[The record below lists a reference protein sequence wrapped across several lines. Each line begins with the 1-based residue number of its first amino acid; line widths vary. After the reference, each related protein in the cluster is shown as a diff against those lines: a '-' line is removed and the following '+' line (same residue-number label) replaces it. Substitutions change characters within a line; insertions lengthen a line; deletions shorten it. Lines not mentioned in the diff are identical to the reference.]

1 MEIRKA
7 TYEDIDTMMTIIRQ
21 AQLYFFNN
29 GIDQWQDGYPNPN
42 QLHNDITK
50 GNSYVLCDDKIVAT
64 MYFAIEEDI
73 NYPGI
78 KGKWLTGIRDDYGV
92 IHRIVVDE
100 NCKGKAYAKI
110 LLDYA
115 VERCKE
121 NNINS
126 IRIDTHKDNLS
137 MQRFLFKN
145 NFKLCGD
152 ITLQSGAPRIA
163 LEKIID

>member
-7 TYEDIDTMMTIIRQ
+7 TYDDIDAMMEIIKQ
-21 AQLYFFNN
+21 AQLYFYNH
-29 GIDQWQDGYPNPN
+29 GIDQWQDGYPNAT
-42 QLHNDITK
+42 QLNNDITK
-50 GNSYVLCDDKIVAT
+50 GHSYVLCDESIIGT

-78 KGKWLTGIRDDYGV
+78 VGKWLTGNDATYGV

-100 NCKGKAYAKI
+100 KYKGQSYANL
-110 LLDYA
+110 LLDFA
-115 VERCKE
+115 VNKCKE
-121 NNINS
+121 NHISS

-163 LEKIID
+163 LEKVLD

>member
-7 TYEDIDTMMTIIRQ
+7 TYNDIESMMTIIKQ
-21 AQLYFFNN
+21 AQLYFYNH
-29 GIDQWQDGYPNPN
+29 GIDQWQDGYPNPT
-42 QLHNDITK
+42 QLHSDITK
-50 GNSYVLCDDKIVAT
+50 GNSYVLCDDQVIGT

-78 KGKWLTGIRDDYGV
+78 VGQWLTGNEANYGV

-100 NCKGKAYAKI
+100 NYKGNEYAKI
-110 LLDYA
+110 LLDFA
-115 VERCKE
+115 VERCKQ
-121 NNINS
+121 NHISS

-137 MQRFLFKN
+137 MQRFLLKN

>member
-1 MEIRKA
+1 MIIRKA
-7 TYEDIDTMMTIIRQ
+7 TYEDIESMMTIVKQ
-21 AQLYFFNN
+21 AQRYFFDK
-29 GIDQWQDGYPNPN
+29 GIDQWQDGYPNPT

-50 GNSYVLCDDKIVAT
+50 GHSYVLCDDHVIGT

-78 KGKWLTGIRDDYGV
+78 KGEWLTGLEVQYGV

-100 NCKGKAYAKI
+100 KYKGKAYAKM
-110 LLDYA
+110 LLDFA
-115 VERCKE
+115 VDQCKQ
-121 NNINS
+121 NNISS
-126 IRIDTHKDNLS
+126 IRIDTHEDNLS
-137 MQRFLFKN
+137 MQRFLLKN

-163 LEKIID
+163 LEIIID

>member
-7 TYEDIDTMMTIIRQ
+7 TFNDIDNMMTIIKQ
-21 AQLYFFNN
+21 AQLYFYNH
-29 GIDQWQDGYPNPN
+29 GIDQWQDGYPNPT

-50 GNSYVLCDDKIVAT
+50 GHSYVLCDQHVIGT
-64 MYFAIEEDI
+64 MYFAIEEDG

-78 KGKWLTGIRDDYGV
+78 KGEWLTGQEAKYGV

-110 LLDYA
+110 LLDFA
-115 VERCKE
+115 VEQCKA
-121 NNINS
+121 NNISS

-137 MQRFLFKN
+137 MQRFLLKN
-145 NFKLCGD
+145 NFKLCGN

>member
-1 MEIRKA
+1 MKIRKA
-7 TYEDIDTMMTIIRQ
+7 TYEDIEMMMAIIKQ
-21 AQLYFFNN
+21 AQTYFYNN
-29 GIDQWQDGYPNPN
+29 GIDQWQDGYPNPT

-50 GNSYVLCDDKIVAT
+50 GNSYVLCDEHIIGT

-78 KGKWLTGIRDDYGV
+78 VGKWLTDTHATYGV

-100 NCKGKAYAKI
+100 NYKGKAYAKV
-110 LLDYA
+110 LLDFA
-115 VERCKE
+115 VEKCKE
-121 NNINS
+121 NNVAS
-126 IRIDTHKDNLS
+126 IRIDTHENNIS
-137 MQRFLFKN
+137 MQRFLLKN

-163 LEKIID
+163 LEKLID